1 VFYLILGL
9 IAIGIVS
16 TQIGSYYN
24 ETSFSAG
31 SNFYNLTL
39 YLTRGNI
46 DAKFYPSFNE
56 HFVTGINGV
65 KNQGQI
71 YWTLWIL
78 CQKQNAWVVSPVGAD
93 LIRLA
98 NGQTLAW
105 AYEVPYTA
113 PVTGAR
119 TVPERCLFITR
130 NAKADAAGSLER
142 SGTIRSLFGGYSIA
156 SASRC
161 NHA

>member
-16 TQIGSYYN
+16 TQIGSYYYLQRLYSPVGSATIGVSILLNYGNATMKWYN

-119 TVPERCLFITR
+119 TV
-130 NAKADAAGSLER
+130 GSC
-142 SGTIRSLFGGYSIA
+142 S
-156 SASRC
+156 
-161 NHA
+161 